1 MVTKLPNNIIMI
13 DKCFSVLGCLTDIS
27 YLNIKLSEMAIM
39 KNWEPKWVYW
49 WKCILSTGKCKNQS
63 SKQKIS
69 LGSKYNICRVP
80 KAHNSMG
87 VIWDTLRNTCQDV
100 FHRLLYIQIEPI
112 SNWLFKFIYS
122 LKAKSNNLILK
133 KIILIFP
140 HFL

>member
-1 MVTKLPNNIIMI
+1 MQKP
-13 DKCFSVLGCLTDIS
+13 
-27 YLNIKLSEMAIM
+27 E
-39 KNWEPKWVYW
+39 
-49 WKCILSTGKCKNQS
+49 S

-112 SNWLFKFIYS
+112 SNWLFKLIYS

-133 KIILIFP
+133 KNNSYLPSFSLASEKLPTNYVISKAV
-140 HFL
+140 

>member
-1 MVTKLPNNIIMI
+1 
-13 DKCFSVLGCLTDIS
+13 
-27 YLNIKLSEMAIM
+27 M
-39 KNWEPKWVYW
+39 KMHFIYRQMQKPE
-49 WKCILSTGKCKNQS
+49 S

-122 LKAKSNNLILK
+122 LFYTEKNKPYLPSFSLASEKLPTNYVISKAV
-133 KIILIFP
+133 
-140 HFL
+140 